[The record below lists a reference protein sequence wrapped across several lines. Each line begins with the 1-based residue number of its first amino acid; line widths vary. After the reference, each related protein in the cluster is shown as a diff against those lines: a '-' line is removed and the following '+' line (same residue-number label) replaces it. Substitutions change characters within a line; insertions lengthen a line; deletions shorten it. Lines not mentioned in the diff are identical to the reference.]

1 MKKILLIDAHDDFRD
16 EMSDLLEDR
25 NFLVF
30 QADCGAKGL
39 SIAKQIVPDLIVS
52 EINIPKIDGYKLLE
66 HLRQEPSTA
75 QIPLIFL
82 STDFDAF
89 TSGSTAKRAEPV
101 LIKPFSVSKLLS
113 TIDLQFQAVVTPL
126 YREF

>member
-16 EMSDLLEDR
+16 EMFDTLEDH

-30 QADCGAKGL
+30 QTNCGETGL
-39 SIAKQIVPDLIVS
+39 SIAKQIVPDLIIS
-52 EINIPKIDGYKLLE
+52 DISIPKIDGYKLLE

-82 STDFDAF
+82 SADFIAF
-89 TSGSTAKRAEPV
+89 AFGSTAKRAEPV
-101 LIKPFSVSKLLS
+101 LVKPFSVSKLLS
-113 TIDLQFQAVVTPL
+113 TIDLQFQTSEVL
-126 YREF
+126 QY